1 MKRLLAAS
9 LCCLCFCLVSP
20 ARAQFEPS
28 TPSTTSPVP
37 KKTERIEKAKKTRKT
52 DKGAKAEKAGT
63 VGSAGAAAA
72 ADAAGAAGTTAMPS
86 GGGAFDRLGTRE
98 PLSPSTSTGGT
109 SAAGT
114 VVGGV
119 QPMVQ
124 RWKIGLQFRAKGS
137 SCGNILGTMPVPVDW
152 PEQTVKVIEEKL
164 TPQVT
169 ELKYRELEGDV
180 KQMVIT
186 IPTLQTGETAS
197 AIVVFEVTRTPI
209 FPPED
214 TSKFVIPKNISKELR
229 RYLAASPLIEISD
242 PRIKAKAKEV
252 AQDKE
257 GAWEK
262 VEAIYDWVR
271 ANVKYENSSL
281 KGALAAMRDGKGDCE
296 ELTSLFV
303 AFCRVNGVPARCVWI
318 PNHCYPEFYLEDEEG
333 NGHWFPCQA
342 AGSRDFGGMVE
353 YRPILQKGD
362 NIRVPEQKEPLRYAA
377 LQRGKAIRGGGQPDY
392 DFIMEV
398 MGEK

>member
-9 LCCLCFCLVSP
+9 ICCLCLCLVSP
-20 ARAQFEPS
+20 ARAQFES
-28 TPSTTSPVP
+28 SAPSTTTPTP
-37 KKTERIEKAKKTRKT
+37 KRSERIEKAKKAKKA
-52 DKGAKAEKAGT
+52 DKGEKSSKAGTAGAAGT
-63 VGSAGAAAA
+63 VGSTDAAGT
-72 ADAAGAAGTTAMPS
+72 AAGAAGTPGMPS
-86 GGGAFDRLGTRE
+86 TTGAFDRLGTAE
-98 PLSPSTSTGGT
+98 PSTPGASAGGMP
-109 SAAGT
+109 S
-114 VVGGV
+114 VGGV
-119 QPMVQ
+119 QSMVQ

-152 PEQTVKVIEEKL
+152 PEQTVKVVEEKL
-164 TPQVT
+164 SPQVT

-180 KQMVIT
+180 KQMMIT
-186 IPTLQTGETAS
+186 IPMLQTGETAS
-197 AIVVFEVTRTPI
+197 AVVIFEVSRTPI
-209 FPPED
+209 LPPED
-214 TSKFVIPKNISKELR
+214 TSKYVIPKNITKELR

-252 AQDKE
+252 TQDKE

-333 NGHWFPCQA
+333 KGHWFPCQA
-342 AGSRDFGGMVE
+342 AGARDFGGMVE

-398 MGEK
+398 MPK